1 MKNLK
6 LTYHRNGDYFI
17 PNLVLKNGESKDY
30 QIGKYGYLRLDYL
43 KKS

>member
-17 PNLVLKNGESKDY
+17 PNLVLRNDEYKKIDNLIFFSK
-30 QIGKYGYLRLDYL
+30 KYILM
-43 KKS
+43 